1 MTNSGFDPRLSRRQV
16 VRGALASLAALG
28 LAACARRAPDQT
40 AAPASTVAPAPAA
53 NPTPASVSVAVAPP
67 TPAGAPVGQPK
78 RGGTLMAATQTDWIT
93 FDSIYNSANG
103 SAALMVFDPL
113 FFYKADDKGAWHVT
127 PGLIEKW
134 DFTDTD
140 ATWQLR
146 KGVTFHDGSPWNA
159 DALKWNIE
167 RMLSDPKSLAAS
179 VLGSLDAKNP
189 VTVVDAN
196 TVKINLTRPSPS
208 LVEQMSAGSDSAQY
222 TYPISPTAFQKM
234 GADQFGRT
242 PVGTGPMKL
251 VDWKP
256 SDRVI
261 LQRYE
266 NYWMDGADGKALP
279 YLDGITYRLI
289 IDDSVRAIE
298 LKSHNID
305 FTDLIAPNN
314 IADIKADPQLSL
326 IEGRWAGNSRRLI
339 YHAGGGPFADNLKLR
354 QAVLYSIDRETLS
367 TTLGQGQ
374 GDPSKYMLLPGSLG
388 YDESLPY
395 YWYDLDKAR
404 SLMNEAGYPNGLD
417 VNFIIIA
424 REVDKVQS
432 EVLKQMWEKIG
443 VRASIEAVERA
454 ALNQRILSG
463 GADYQVTSGQ
473 YGNYASDADVQFR
486 RYMHSKGGFNKAHM
500 NDPQF
505 DALLDKAAAT
515 YDVSARTSM
524 YHDAQMMDFNRLAYY
539 GYLWTQWYN
548 WAANKRVA
556 NLPQLMGGAWDLR
569 PVWLNT

>member
-1 MTNSGFDPRLSRRQV
+1 VPQAT
-16 VRGALASLAALG
+16 
-28 LAACARRAPDQT
+28 T
-40 AAPASTVAPAPAA
+40 
-53 NPTPASVSVAVAPP
+53 ASVVAVAGAAA
-67 TPAGAPVGQPK
+67 TSAGAAASQPR
-78 RGGTLMAATQTDWIT
+78 RGGTLTAATQTDWIG
-93 FDSIYNSANG
+93 FDNIYNSANG

-113 FFYKADDKGAWHVT
+113 FFYKADDKGVWHVT

-134 DFTDTD
+134 DFADSS

-146 KGVTFHDGSPWNA
+146 KGVTFHDGTPWNA

-179 VLGSLDAKNP
+179 VLGSLDPKNP
-189 VTVVDAN
+189 VTVVDQT
-196 TVKINLTRPSPS
+196 TVKINLVRPAPS
-208 LVEQMSAGSDSAQY
+208 LVEQLSAGSDSAQY

-234 GADQFGRT
+234 GADQFNRT

-251 VDWKP
+251 AEWKP

-305 FTDLIAPNN
+305 FTDLIAPSG
-314 IADIKADPQLSL
+314 IADIKADPQLQL

-395 YWYDLDKAR
+395 YWYDLDRAR
-404 SLMNEAGYPNGLD
+404 SLMNEAGYPTGLD
-417 VNFIIIA
+417 VSFIIIA
-424 REVDKVQS
+424 REVDKVQA
-432 EVLKQMWEKIG
+432 EVLKQMWAQIG

-463 GADYQVTSGQ
+463 GAGYQVTSGQ
-473 YGNYASDADVQFR
+473 YGNYAGDADVQFR

-500 NDPQF
+500 NNPEF
-505 DALLDKAAAT
+505 DALLDRASGT
-515 YDVSARTSM
+515 YDINTRASL
-524 YHDAQMMDFNRLAYY
+524 YHDAQTMDFNSLSYY

-548 WAANKRVA
+548 WALNKRVM
-556 NLPQLMGGAWDLR
+556 NLPPLMGGAWDLR
-569 PVWLNT
+569 GVWLNA

>member
-1 MTNSGFDPRLSRRQV
+1 M
-16 VRGALASLAALG
+16 
-28 LAACARRAPDQT
+28 
-40 AAPASTVAPAPAA
+40 
-53 NPTPASVSVAVAPP
+53 
-67 TPAGAPVGQPK
+67 
-78 RGGTLMAATQTDWIT
+78 ATQTDWTT

-103 SAALMVFDPL
+103 STALMVFDPL
-113 FFYKADDKGAWHVT
+113 FFYKPDGTGGWHVT
-127 PGLIEKW
+127 GGLIEKW
-134 DFTDTD
+134 DATDT
-140 ATWQLR
+140 AMTWQLR
-146 KGVTFHDGSPWNA
+146 KGVTFHDGTPWNA

-167 RMLSDPKSLAAS
+167 RMISDPKSLAIS
-179 VLGSLDAKNP
+179 VLGNLDPKNP
-189 VTVVDAN
+189 VTVVDPT

-208 LVEQMSAGSDSAQY
+208 LVETLSAGSDSAQY
-222 TYPISPTAFQKM
+222 TYPISPTAFQKQ

-261 LQRYE
+261 LQRNE

-305 FTDLIAPNN
+305 FTDLIAPSN
-314 IADIKADPQLSL
+314 IADIKADPQLSF

-339 YHAGGGPFADNLKLR
+339 YHAGGGPFSDNLKLR
-354 QAVLYSIDRETLS
+354 QAVLYSIDRQTLS
-367 TTLGQGQ
+367 NTLGQGQ

-395 YWYDLDKAR
+395 YWYDLDKAK
-404 SLMNEAGYPNGLD
+404 SLMNEAGYPTGID

-486 RYMHSKGGFNKAHM
+486 RYMHSKGGFNKSHM
-500 NDPQF
+500 SNPEF
-505 DALLDKAAAT
+505 DAILDKASGT
-515 YDVSARTSM
+515 YDVNTRVAL
-524 YHDAQMMDFNRLAYY
+524 YHDAQMMDFNSLAYY

-548 WAANKRVA
+548 WALNKRVV
-556 NLPQLMGGAWDLR
+556 NFPQVMGGAWDLR
-569 PVWLNT
+569 GVWLGA